1 MSEDTASGQ
10 VPFQDSRSNSSQAY
24 LKRAASAVAE
34 GDSVLGIHLYLAAY
48 ERALR
53 ESIMPGEEVLEGMSK
68 AWDLAI
74 KTKQRSLAEYI
85 FEKLEPYWDSNE
97 VSRHADELQR
107 LAFDKL
113 EEYGFDRDAIEG
125 MADMVNQDLMEAA
138 PDMLCRFE
146 KSTPAEAS
154 ASAPAE
160 AAQAA
165 AGSVQNASGSAEAN
179 RSSADANREQAVKD
193 LTSLIFGQA
202 SEAKAEPAVPE
213 QRFDYRS
220 LVGFGNAVETMG
232 ELGVGRSRDPE
243 FARFVAMLNARHGL
257 SGIPRL
263 GTLLFRCPARED
275 SNYFMVATA
284 GELNM
289 PAIRMRLDQNAQGQ
303 AVLCVMASADFKSLV
318 CRALA
323 LSRRPWLSS
332 KILICGISPT
342 SIPSLP
348 RTPCRAFFRCSCPVA
363 PAKH

>member
-146 KSTPAEAS
+146 ESAPAAAS

-165 AGSVQNASGSAEAN
+165 AGSAQNASGSAEAN
-179 RSSADANREQAVKD
+179 QSSADANREQAVKD

-257 SGIPRL
+257 PGIPRL

-284 GELNM
+284 GELNI

-303 AVLCVMASADFKSLV
+303 AVLCV
-318 CRALA
+318 
-323 LSRRPWLSS
+323 
-332 KILICGISPT
+332 ISPT

-348 RTPCRAFFRCSCPVA
+348 ITPCRAFFRCSCPVA